1 MIFFLPR
8 RSRRL
13 WWRLILLYN
22 HIGKKGSWLWQCL
35 FIINSGSINLGNQ
48 FSFFAVANLWN
59 FYAFLE
65 KKLVF
70 IIYWNAKLHSSEI
83 QDVRLNWLPGET
95 LHNLPYLN
103 MSNLYI
109 RKPFLSIF
117 HLELLNFC
125 SNYLDIYVV
134 YFEDNQFDLT
144 SWISGALKSAKK
156 CKKKKKIGKT
166 HCVWLK

>member
-1 MIFFLPR
+1 MHYLYYYYLGITPQKADSFFLDWTSSIFLRYDVFFLPR

-95 LHNLPYLN
+95 LHNLPYFN
-103 MSNLYI
+103 
-109 RKPFLSIF
+109 
-117 HLELLNFC
+117 E
-125 SNYLDIYVV
+125 
-134 YFEDNQFDLT
+134 
-144 SWISGALKSAKK
+144 
-156 CKKKKKIGKT
+156 
-166 HCVWLK
+166 